1 MDHGLTPVGGVQ
13 STAGFS
19 RGSRV
24 QPRLTAA
31 DSSPPQ
37 ALQAEY
43 TVAAQAIETLASQQ
57 INLHFEVDDSNFVH
71 VQVLDH
77 EGQVLRE
84 IPASSLFDTL
94 SGGGLLIDQRG

>member
-1 MDHGLTPVGGVQ
+1 MDHGLTPVGDAQ

-24 QPRLTAA
+24 QSRMTAA
-31 DSSPPQ
+31 DSSPPP

-43 TVAAQAIETLASQQ
+43 SVAAQAIETLASQQ
-57 INLHFEVDDSNFVH
+57 INLHFEVDERNTVH
-71 VQVLDH
+71 VQVLDSD
-77 EGQVLRE
+77 GQVLKE

>member
-1 MDHGLTPVGGVQ
+1 MDHGLTPVSGVQ

-19 RGSRV
+19 RGQRL

-31 DSSPPQ
+31 DSSPPP

-43 TVAAQAIETLASQQ
+43 SAAAQAIETLASQQ
-57 INLHFEVDDSNFVH
+57 INLHFEVDKEDTVH
-71 VQVLDH
+71 VQVLDSD
-77 EGQVLRE
+77 GQVIKE

-94 SGGGLLIDQRG
+94 SGGGLLIDQLG

>member
-1 MDHGLTPVGGVQ
+1 MDHGLTPVGGAQ

-19 RGSRV
+19 RGSRA
-24 QPRLTAA
+24 QPRMTAA
-31 DSSPPQ
+31 DSSPPP

-43 TVAAQAIETLASQQ
+43 SVAAQAIETLASQQ

-71 VQVLDH
+71 VQVLNSDG
-77 EGQVLRE
+77 EVLKE